1 MNLEPRFGQKFKI
14 ALERILPNSMEA
26 EMAVLGAMLVNPAEA
41 TPQVRERLDS
51 SHFYSASHQA
61 IFSEIASLQ
70 DSLKPIDVVTLVQR
84 FDDQGVLK
92 DIGGESY
99 LSELVKQ
106 APPTANIAH
115 HVNIVWERHQLRD
128 LINVTHDILNHAFD
142 RHSDVPAWMDE
153 VEQRI
158 FNINADPVGTGVES
172 AKDIVRQ
179 VMGEIERRLENP
191 RSLIG
196 LSTGFRDLDR
206 LTLGLRSGYVYVIAA
221 RPSMGKTALAMNI
234 VENIAIDQ
242 NVPVGVFSLDLS
254 SEELVNRMLCS
265 RASVNLRAVYDGLLK
280 ETDCT
285 ELTTAASKLI
295 KAPFYIDDTVGLTIN
310 QVRARARRMFM
321 KHRIRLLVIDYIQV
335 MSRRDKAADI
345 TSGIKTLA
353 KELEIPVIVLSQLNR
368 QPESRAGGVPRLGDL
383 RRFDSL
389 TQEAAVVGLLIRP
402 EVYEDDA
409 VSREKLRG
417 LAQLFIAK
425 QRNGPTGTVNLNF
438 RSEYARFDD
447 AAPVIPNNSP
457 LGGPR
462 PVNPVSTND

>member
-84 FDDQGVLK
+84 LDDQGVLK

-179 VMGEIERRLENP
+179 VMGEI
-191 RSLIG
+191 
-196 LSTGFRDLDR
+196 
-206 LTLGLRSGYVYVIAA
+206 
-221 RPSMGKTALAMNI
+221 
-234 VENIAIDQ
+234 
-242 NVPVGVFSLDLS
+242 
-254 SEELVNRMLCS
+254 
-265 RASVNLRAVYDGLLK
+265 
-280 ETDCT
+280 
-285 ELTTAASKLI
+285 
-295 KAPFYIDDTVGLTIN
+295 
-310 QVRARARRMFM
+310 
-321 KHRIRLLVIDYIQV
+321 
-335 MSRRDKAADI
+335 
-345 TSGIKTLA
+345 
-353 KELEIPVIVLSQLNR
+353 
-368 QPESRAGGVPRLGDL
+368 
-383 RRFDSL
+383 
-389 TQEAAVVGLLIRP
+389 
-402 EVYEDDA
+402 
-409 VSREKLRG
+409 
-417 LAQLFIAK
+417 
-425 QRNGPTGTVNLNF
+425 
-438 RSEYARFDD
+438 
-447 AAPVIPNNSP
+447 
-457 LGGPR
+457 
-462 PVNPVSTND
+462 